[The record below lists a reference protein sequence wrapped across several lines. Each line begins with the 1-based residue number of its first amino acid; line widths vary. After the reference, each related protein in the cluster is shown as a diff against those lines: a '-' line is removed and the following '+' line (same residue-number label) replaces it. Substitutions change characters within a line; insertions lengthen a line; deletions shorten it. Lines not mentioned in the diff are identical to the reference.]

1 MSPTTVNG
9 SNWMEAVD
17 TSTPISKLS
26 IPGTHE
32 SCALYGG
39 GKSQCQW
46 FGISDQLRRG
56 VRFLDVRCVHSKGS
70 QGTKQFPIYHGVLYE
85 YTNFQAVQEECIAF
99 LDAHTSETILM
110 NVQREEPQGL
120 VSRSADDFAAMFTEL
135 VDRRY
140 WTMSDTIP
148 TLADVAGKIV
158 LIRTPWDSAEEE
170 GWPETTPTAAFGL
183 PWEGFNQNRVSSYPL
198 FETQNGWQGA
208 PIGDSD
214 AHKQAAVEALLVE
227 AYDGVKSPDSIYLNF
242 LSRAA
247 GNYVGTAAQATNT
260 AIQQYLQSNLT
271 GTGRRLGILAM
282 DFVGN
287 TGWTGSLEEQVIRR
301 NPFMAGYEFVF
312 PVSPFKIRLSDP
324 ADPGR
329 SWWMVRGEHDW
340 AVARDASATGPTA
353 DDPIVFELYTDD
365 REDFYKA
372 ADESTYLSV
381 SSGGQVGLYNWAGR
395 SVFTP
400 DGPELM
406 SHYAKKPMRLK
417 PNGELWC
424 GTEGDLVNVTFVA
437 A

>member
-1 MSPTTVNG
+1 MSPTLNG
-9 SNWMEAVD
+9 LNWMEGID
-17 TSTPISKLS
+17 RSTPISKLS
-26 IPGTHE
+26 IPGSHE
-32 SCALYGG
+32 SCSLYGG

-46 FGISDQLRRG
+46 FGITDQLRRG
-56 VRFLDVRCVHSKGS
+56 VRFFDVRCVHSRGS
-70 QGTKQFPIYHGVLYE
+70 QGTKQFPIYHGILYE
-85 YTNFQAVQEECIAF
+85 YTNFQAVQAECIAF
-99 LDAHTSETILM
+99 LQTYKSETILM

-120 VSRSADDFAAMFTEL
+120 SSRSADEFSDMFLSL
-135 VDRRY
+135 VDRQ
-140 WTMSDTIP
+140 WWKFPDQIP
-148 TLADVAGKIV
+148 TLNDVAGKIV
-158 LIRTPWDSAEEE
+158 LIRTPWDPVEEE
-170 GWPETTPTAAFGL
+170 GWPETAPTAAYGL

-208 PIGDSD
+208 PIGDTD
-214 AHKQAAVEALLVE
+214 AHKQAAVEAMLVD
-227 AYDGVKSPDSIYLNF
+227 AYDGVKSPDKIYLNF

-247 GNYVGTAAQATNT
+247 DNYVGTAAQATNT

-271 GTGRRLGILAM
+271 GTDRRLGILAM

-287 TGWTGSLEEQVIRR
+287 TGWTGSLEEQIIRR
-301 NPFMAGYEFVF
+301 NRFKDGYEFAF
-312 PVSPFKIRLSDP
+312 PVSPFKLRLTDP
-324 ADPGR
+324 NNPDK
-329 SWWMVRGEHDW
+329 SWWMVRGEHNW
-340 AVARDASATGPTA
+340 AVASKASANGPTA

-381 SSGGQVGLYNWAGR
+381 SHGGQVGLYKWPGR

-400 DGPELM
+400 DGPELL
-406 SHYAKKPMRLK
+406 SHYANKPMRLK